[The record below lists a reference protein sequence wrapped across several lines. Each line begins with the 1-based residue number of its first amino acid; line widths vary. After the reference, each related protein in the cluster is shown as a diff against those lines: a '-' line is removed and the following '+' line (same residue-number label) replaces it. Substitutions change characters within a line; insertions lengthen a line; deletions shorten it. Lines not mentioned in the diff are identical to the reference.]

1 MYRKMVMTQDT
12 VERSYSDVLREHFAN
27 ERKMAFLTGPRQVG
41 KTTLCKASL
50 PEAAYLNADVDE
62 DRRALLRGQREVAKR
77 VGFEPGVRG
86 APGVVFDELHKLVR
100 WKSFLKGF
108 YDLHSECGPIAITG
122 SSRLDIYRR
131 GGDSMMGRYF
141 LYRIHPLSVGELVRP
156 KSRTVPLLEP
166 KPIPDADWKALERF
180 GGFPEPFLRR
190 DERFSTRWRGLRIAQ
205 LVREDLRDLTR
216 VQDLGQLE
224 RLALILSERSATQ
237 LNYTSLAVD
246 LLASVDSVRRW
257 ITTLQSFHHGFIV
270 RPWSKSIARSIAKQ
284 PKWYALDWSAVE
296 DPGQRAET
304 LVAVH
309 LRKAVDGWTDL
320 GLGKFDLHYVRDKQK
335 HEVDFLVTRERK
347 PWFLVEV
354 KRSEERLSP
363 ELARFQQQL
372 GATHAF
378 QLVLEQPYRAV
389 DAFEAREPTVLPAR
403 TLLSQLM

>member
-1 MYRKMVMTQDT
+1 MVMAKQAL
-12 VERSYSDVLREHFAN
+12 ERSYADILREHFAS

-41 KTTLCKASL
+41 KTTLCRTSL
-50 PEAAYLNADVDE
+50 PQAVYLNADVDE
-62 DRRALLRGQREVAKR
+62 DRRALLRGQREVAGR

-86 APGVVFDELHKLVR
+86 AKGVVFDELHKLAR

-156 KSRTVPLLEP
+156 ASRTTPLLEP
-166 KPIPDADWKALERF
+166 KPLADSEWNALERF

-190 DERFSTRWRGLRIAQ
+190 DQRFSTRWRALRLTQ

-224 RLALILSERSATQ
+224 RLALVLSERSATQ
-237 LNYTSLAVD
+237 LSFSGLAVD
-246 LLASVDSVRRW
+246 LLASVDSIRRW
-257 ITTLQSFHHGFIV
+257 IATLESFHHGFLV
-270 RPWSKSIARSIAKQ
+270 RPWSKSITRSIAKQ

-296 DPGQRAET
+296 DAGQRAET

-320 GLGKFDLHYVRDKQK
+320 GLGKFDLYYLRDKQK
-335 HEVDFLVTRERK
+335 HEVDFLVTRERR

-354 KRSEERLSP
+354 KRSDERLSP
-363 ELARFQQQL
+363 ELARFQAQL
-372 GATHAF
+372 GVAHAF

-389 DAFEAREPTVLPAR
+389 DPFESREPIVLPAR